1 MRRVVSRRIRRSG
14 GGVNVVADVNVV
26 VVTGSD
32 GTASARQHA
41 RVVQRRRGTPGD
53 RPVDDTTVDDT
64 TVDDSND
71 DADGEIATWL
81 EQKKRWR
88 DGSQG

>member
-1 MRRVVSRRIRRSG
+1 MRRVVSRRIRGSG

-32 GTASARQHA
+32 GTASARQHV
-41 RVVQRRRGTPGD
+41 RVMQRRRGTTGD
-53 RPVDDTTVDDT
+53 RPVDATTVDDGT
-64 TVDDSND
+64 D
-71 DADGEIATWL
+71 DADGEMATRL
-81 EQKKRWR
+81 EQKARWR